1 MNEPQ
6 SFLQVSKLN
15 LSGQVYAQ
23 LRSALMDGRFIP
35 GERLTIAN
43 LAAHF
48 GTSITP
54 VREAIFRLVSDQ
66 ALEMRAA
73 TAIHVPPADGTRLR
87 EVQLIRLEL
96 EGAAAAAAADRATDD
111 DVRRLESLHRRFMNA
126 AAEDLAES
134 SILNRDFHFAL
145 VRMAGLPLVEKIV
158 ENCWVLSGPALRRFI
173 ELSPPARGAGRHP
186 HEDVIDAVKR
196 RDGPAAREAI
206 GRDIRWGISMV
217 EKLDASAEEVAE
229 AGVAGGG
236 GR

>member
-23 LRSALMDGRFIP
+23 LRSALMDGRFVP

-73 TAIHVPPADGTRLR
+73 TAIHVPTADPVRLR

-96 EGAAAAAAADRATDD
+96 EGAAAATAAERATED
-111 DVRRLESLHRRFMNA
+111 DVRMLVNRHRRFMEA

-134 SILNRDFHFAL
+134 SIMNRDFHFAL

-158 ENCWVLSGPALRRFI
+158 ENCWLLSGPALRRFI

-186 HEDVIDAVKR
+186 HEDVIAAVQR
-196 RDGPAAREAI
+196 RDGAAAREAI
-206 GRDIRWGISMV
+206 GRDIRWGLSMV
-217 EKLDASAEEVAE
+217 EKLAATVEPEPSFFQAREV
-229 AGVAGGG
+229 
-236 GR
+236 RR